1 LRKLL
6 MGAIAASATLAVA
19 AGATAQTPEATLK
32 ASASPNDAGTT
43 SNPKNTKLGFDLTV
57 NKPGTTVQTI
67 TLKLPTQIKLSGKG
81 LGRCNFD
88 DLNAEGPTGCP
99 SKSKAGPVGEA
110 HAVAGPALAPVDFTV
125 YPFVEDSN
133 TLLFYLNSTLGVQQ
147 AIRGEI
153 TSQGHKLTITIPTAL
168 RKPGGLDA
176 SLTGLKQSFG
186 AKVGSRYLVSST
198 GCKNRKWNFSG
209 TLGFASDRVD
219 GAPAPAPL
227 TSTTSVRCK
236 K

>member
-1 LRKLL
+1 LL
-6 MGAIAASATLAVA
+6 MGALAASATLAVA
-19 AGATAQTPEATLK
+19 AGAIAQSPEASLT
-32 ASASPNDAGTT
+32 ATASPADAGT
-43 SNPKNTKLGFDLTV
+43 SRKPKNTKIGFDLKV

-67 TLKLPTQIKLSGKG
+67 TLKLPSTIKLSGKG

-88 DLNAEGPTGCP
+88 DLNAEGPTACP

-125 YPFVEDSN
+125 TPFVEDSN
-133 TLLFYLNSTLGVQQ
+133 TLMFYLNSTLGVQQ

-153 TSQGHKLTITIPTAL
+153 TSKGHKLTITIPTSL

-176 SLTGLKQSFG
+176 SLTGLKQSFTK
-186 AKVGSRYLVSST
+186 KVGSKYLVSST
-198 GCKNRKWNFSG
+198 GCKNKKWTFSG
-209 TLGFASDRVD
+209 TLGFATDRAD
-219 GAPAPAPL
+219 GAAAPAPL
-227 TSTTSVRCK
+227 TSSSTVKCK